1 MLRALT
7 TAATGMMAQQ
17 MNIDVISNNI
27 ANVNTNGFKKSKV
40 EFQNLLSQTLKAPGA
55 QISQGTFQ
63 PIGTQIGLG
72 TKASGTAQSF
82 DTGIF
87 KQTGGKLDLAVE
99 GNGFF
104 QVQLDD
110 GTYAYTRDGGFKMD
124 ATGQLTTTDGFI
136 IQPQITIPEDATE
149 INITPDGR
157 VSVKTPGNANHTEV
171 GTLELAKF
179 VNPAGLISI
188 GKNLYT
194 ETSASGNA
202 QQGVPGQDGF
212 GSIQQGF
219 VEGSNVQ
226 TVEELINLIEAERA
240 FESNSKIITTANNM
254 LQTTNQIVR

>member
-17 MNIDVISNNI
+17 LNIDVISNNI
-27 ANVNTNGFKKSKV
+27 SNVNTNGFKKSKV

-63 PIGTQIGLG
+63 PIGIQVGLG

-82 DTGIF
+82 DTGVF
-87 KQTGGKLDLAVE
+87 KQTGGTLDVAIE
-99 GNGFF
+99 GKGFI

-110 GTYAYTRDGGFKMD
+110 GSLAYTRDGALKMD
-124 ATGQLTTTDGFI
+124 ATGQLVTTDGFI
-136 IQPQITIPEDATE
+136 VQPQITIPENATE
-149 INITPDGR
+149 INITPDGS
-157 VSVKTPGNANHTEV
+157 VSVKTPGNTNHTNV
-171 GTLELAKF
+171 GTFELAKF
-179 VNPAGLISI
+179 VNPAGLMSA
-188 GKNLYT
+188 GKNLYI
-194 ETSASGNA
+194 ETSASGTV
-202 QQGVPGQDGF
+202 QTGIPGQDGF
-212 GSIQQGF
+212 GSLQQGF

-226 TVEELINLIEAERA
+226 TVDELINLIEAERA